1 MQLWKI
7 QEDLIQ
13 IIVPRVGNYLSMFS
27 INLIFILRQIWMN
40 YVYTSLIASTYH
52 VYHIPS
58 ANGIVRG
65 ENSIHKYM
73 LNIQNRFLWKH
84 MAH

>member
-1 MQLWKI
+1 MQF

-13 IIVPRVGNYLSMFS
+13 IIVSRVGNYHHLFNT
-27 INLIFILRQIWMN
+27 NLIFLLRQIWMN
-40 YVYTSLIASTYH
+40 YMYISLIASMYH
-52 VYHIPS
+52 VYNIPS
-58 ANGIVRG
+58 AYGIVRG

-73 LNIQNRFLWKH
+73 LNIQNRLLWKH